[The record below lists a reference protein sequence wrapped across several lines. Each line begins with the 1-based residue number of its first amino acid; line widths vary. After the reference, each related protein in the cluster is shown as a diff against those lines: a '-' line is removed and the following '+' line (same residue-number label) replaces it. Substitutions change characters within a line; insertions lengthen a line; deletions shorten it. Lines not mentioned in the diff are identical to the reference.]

1 MCRVIPVVSFEIAMC
16 QLVSAAQKSAA
27 QKSAAGA
34 SAMKRWRYRC

>member
-16 QLVSAAQKSAA
+16 QLVSAAK
-27 QKSAAGA
+27 KSAAGA